1 MPLRRGPFDE
11 GNPAAN
17 PLFVVPAYNVVFSW
31 TPGHVGIVGNE
42 LADQAAKSATQKTTV
57 DILTVPVRDV

>member
-11 GNPAAN
+11 GNPAA
-17 PLFVVPAYNVVFSW
+17 
-31 TPGHVGIVGNE
+31 

-57 DILTVPVRDV
+57 DIHAVSVRDVQNFIKRSIFQAWQQSGKVTILN